1 METIEQRLRRIFK
14 NAPHIYAECVRCAK
28 ERPNMDWGKTYGSP
42 ISGSHTW
49 GIHSYADSSG
59 KYWEKIYKKVKS
71 GEEIG
76 PDYPL
81 PPDSPLRKK
90 EVGNWYKCID
100 SASTMFNI
108 GKWYKCIGP
117 TNEFCAFINNE
128 GQEDGWAGYN
138 HESFDLTNPLPHNP
152 ETKPTLE
159 DMEQAH
165 QSFKTDTSDSNFII
179 KVDDGFCEWEYGFTA
194 KKACIDDF
202 ICAIEETLKIKRDCE
217 KMLRG
222 VDTKPTL
229 DMGPKPEQAPEPT
242 QGTETRI
249 QLNDEHFTFI
259 KNSCVVHLYVIHRY
273 CTYDV
278 RHNETEIDQDNHET
292 LLELQLEAVRFA
304 KKRLSDISGNY
315 SNN

>member
-1 METIEQRLRRIFK
+1 METIEQGLRRIFK

-28 ERPNMDWGKTYGSP
+28 ERPNMYWVKTYGSP
-42 ISGSHTW
+42 ISGSHRW
-49 GIHSYADSSG
+49 VIRSYADSSG
-59 KYWEKIYKKVKS
+59 KYWEKLDRKANS

-81 PPDSPLRKK
+81 PPDSPIRQK

-117 TNEFCAFINNE
+117 TNKLSSFIDNKGERN
-128 GQEDGWAGYN
+128 GWIRFN
-138 HESFDLTNPLPHNP
+138 HEHFDLTNPLPHNP
-152 ETKPTLE
+152 E
-159 DMEQAH
+159 
-165 QSFKTDTSDSNFII
+165 
-179 KVDDGFCEWEYGFTA
+179 
-194 KKACIDDF
+194 
-202 ICAIEETLKIKRDCE
+202 
-217 KMLRG
+217 
-222 VDTKPTL
+222 TKPTL

-242 QGTETRI
+242 EKTEIKLHEER
-249 QLNDEHFTFI
+249 FTFSR
-259 KNSCVVHLYVIHRY
+259 NY
-273 CTYDV
+273 CTVVLQVFYTQNNYKVYQPEIDDV
-278 RHNETEIDQDNHET
+278 DQDNHET

>member
-1 METIEQRLRRIFK
+1 METIEQGLRRIFK

-42 ISGSHTW
+42 ISGSHKW

-59 KYWEKIYKKVKS
+59 KYWEELDRKANS
-71 GEEIG
+71 GEESG

-81 PPDSPLRKK
+81 APDSPLRQK
-90 EVGNWYKCID
+90 EVGNWYKCIE

-128 GQEDGWAGYN
+128 GREDGWTGYN
-138 HESFDLTNPLPHNP
+138 HESFDLSNPLPHNP
-152 ETKPTLE
+152 ETKPTLKY
-159 DMEQAH
+159 ME
-165 QSFKTDTSDSNFII
+165 T
-179 KVDDGFCEWEYGFTA
+179 
-194 KKACIDDF
+194 
-202 ICAIEETLKIKRDCE
+202 
-217 KMLRG
+217 
-222 VDTKPTL
+222 
-229 DMGPKPEQAPEPT
+229 KPEQAPEPT

-259 KNSCVVHLYVIHRY
+259 KNSCVVHSYVIHGH

-304 KKRLSDISGNY
+304 KKRLYNTLVNY